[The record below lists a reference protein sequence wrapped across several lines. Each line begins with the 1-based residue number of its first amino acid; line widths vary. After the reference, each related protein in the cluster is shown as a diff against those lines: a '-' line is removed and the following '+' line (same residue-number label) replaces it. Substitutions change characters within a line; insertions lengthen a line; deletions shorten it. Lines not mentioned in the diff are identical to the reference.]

1 MDENLTFALKTVYL
15 CRQVIFILTVDR
27 CEFGFVAQKPALF
40 FFYQKVFNIIMFT
53 YQNSIRKQKCI
64 KNIIE

>member
-1 MDENLTFALKTVYL
+1 MDENLTYALRTVYL

-40 FFYQKVFNIIMFT
+40 FLSK
-53 YQNSIRKQKCI
+53 SI
-64 KNIIE
+64 